1 MRWVCANPFGHIE
14 QASTWRLPPVVVGRS
29 AVDDPHSGKQ
39 DALSSKHRVTK
50 RSTAGRDRTR
60 RSRTY
65 IFLYTY
71 IFLCIHVYIYIH
83 TYTDRHPS
91 LHTSLNRSIYI
102 YLCNMCTHIL
112 HGCNYLCA
120 CGLKDRC
127 LELRAL
133 PCPTPFASKERDS
146 TAYEMRQLQRAEDRR

>member
-102 YLCNMCTHIL
+102 YTYVICVHISYMDVIIFVL
-112 HGCNYLCA
+112 VV
-120 CGLKDRC
+120 
-127 LELRAL
+127 
-133 PCPTPFASKERDS
+133 
-146 TAYEMRQLQRAEDRR
+146 